1 MPTVAAVYTALS
13 IVDSIK
19 DLFAEILPDVRLIS
33 IADDSLIQDVIAADE
48 VTPAVM
54 RRLVAYYQAAEQTGA
69 DLIFNTCSS
78 VGEIAVLGQQFV
90 DVPLIQIDHAM
101 AETAVSESNNI
112 GVLATLPTT
121 LGPTTR
127 LVRVKA
133 AAADR
138 PVTVHEGLAAGAYQA
153 LQAGDS
159 EEHDRRI
166 LAAAEELADD
176 VEIFL
181 LAQASMGRMQETLAS
196 ATGKQVLTSPRLG
209 VLSVARHLEALVS
222 KDS

>member
-1 MPTVAAVYTALS
+1 MPTVAAVYTALN

-19 DLFAEILPDVRLIS
+19 GIFAEILPDVRLIN
-33 IADDSLIQDVIAADE
+33 IADDSLIQDVIAAGE

-54 RRLVAYYQAAEQTGA
+54 RRLVAYYQAAEQAGA

-90 DVPLIQIDHAM
+90 DVPLVQIDHAM
-101 AETAVSESNNI
+101 AETAVKSSKI

-127 LVRVKA
+127 LVRAKA

-138 PVTVHEGLAAGAYQA
+138 PVNVYEGLAAGAFQA
-153 LQAGDS
+153 LLAGDTD
-159 EEHDRRI
+159 EHDRRI
-166 LAAAEELADD
+166 MAAAEELAED
-176 VEIFL
+176 VEIFV
-181 LAQASMGRMQETLAS
+181 LAQASMGRLQDALAQT
-196 ATGKQVLTSPRLG
+196 TGKPVLTSPRLG
-209 VLSVARHLEALVS
+209 VLSVARRLERLPS
-222 KDS
+222 EES